1 MRISIF
7 MLITAMSLVTSLGIS
22 ACVQVP
28 EEQGVVTPPI
38 VKFPPDPGTS
48 GTTTVAGI
56 DADGN
61 GLRDDVQILI
71 ENQYAGTAERAAATQ
86 LAKSMQT
93 LLAVS
98 ADKTQSLAAAG
109 ALNRAIDC
117 LYSLGATSF
126 GDRVDVIE
134 GAVVNTEA
142 RARAY
147 AKAGTHLSGGTFSVS
162 TVGDNAAACEVA
174 P

>member
-1 MRISIF
+1 MRFSVSIRTTALA
-7 MLITAMSLVTSLGIS
+7 MAMSLALFS
-22 ACVQVP
+22 CVQVP
-28 EEQGVVTPPI
+28 EEEGMVTPPI

-56 DADGN
+56 DADGD

-71 ENQYAGTAERAAATQ
+71 ENQYSGSAERAAATQ
-86 LAKSMQT
+86 LAKAIQG

-98 ADKTQSLAAAG
+98 SDKTQSLVAAHSM
-109 ALNRAIDC
+109 NRAIDC
-117 LYSLGATSF
+117 LYALGATSF
-126 GDRVDVIE
+126 GDRVDEIE

-147 AKAGTHLSGGTFSVS
+147 AKAGTHLSGGTFAVS
-162 TVGDNAAACEVA
+162 TIGDNASACEAA